1 VQLRTS
7 VIGVIFVMVFSACQQ
22 ANEPANE
29 QSNIQQ
35 TKQPANPKEIA
46 AAQRHYLEVIS
57 DSGIDFQHS
66 NQMQGQY
73 LAHEILGAGAGVFD
87 ADGDGDLDVYFRQG
101 SVEHDNQFADQLYL
115 NQWQESKQLNF
126 INGSLAFGLQDY
138 GYGMGVTFGDIDNDG
153 DLDLFLSNY
162 GEDVMLR
169 NNAGQ
174 FEVINGPW
182 QTDQWS
188 TSATFIDYNRD
199 GWLDLYVG
207 KYNQYKIDQNI
218 SCINN
223 KSQIDYCSPKTY
235 LQEFDSLYLNQQGTF
250 IDVSESAGILAE
262 SGYTLGVVVED
273 FNADGW
279 PDILTAN
286 DATKNLLWINQQNG
300 NFVNEGLKRGIAVN
314 GKGEMEAS
322 MGIGMTDL
330 ENDLDWDFIMTHL
343 ASESN
348 TLYVNDGQGF
358 FMDQSNVSRMVYWS
372 KPYTAFGVGW
382 LDVNNDSL
390 EDLIVINGAVN
401 TLPEQREAGIQLPLR
416 QKQQILLQQADQRF
430 EALVDDSF
438 ALLTDLMVGRS
449 AVFADFDN
457 DGDKE
462 FIVTNNHGHAV
473 FIDNLSPVNQ
483 WLGLELINRNGAQAL
498 GASAVV
504 IFNDGS
510 QQLNRFHNDGS
521 YLSGNDPRITLRWS
535 GEKQLK
541 HIKISWP
548 DGSESMLNQIKANQ
562 YQKVIQP

>member
-1 VQLRTS
+1 MQLRTS
-7 VIGVIFVMVFSACQQ
+7 VIGILFVVVLSACEQ
-22 ANEPANE
+22 ANETVNQLETVQSANS
-29 QSNIQQ
+29 QAL
-35 TKQPANPKEIA
+35 T
-46 AAQRHYLEVIS
+46 AAQQHFLVVNHN
-57 DSGIDFQHS
+57 SGIDFKHH
-66 NQMQGQY
+66 NQMQGKY
-73 LAHEILGAGAGVFD
+73 WPHEILGAGAGVFD

-101 SVEHDNQFADQLYL
+101 SSDQNNQFTDQLYL
-115 NQWQESKQLNF
+115 NQWQESKQLKF
-126 INGSLAFGLQDY
+126 INGTKAFGLQDY

-162 GEDVMLR
+162 GADVMLR
-169 NNAGQ
+169 NNSGQ

-182 QTDQWS
+182 QTNQWS

-207 KYNQYKIDQNI
+207 KYNQYKLGQDIT
-218 SCINN
+218 CYNN
-223 KSQIDYCSPKTY
+223 KSQVDYCSPKSY
-235 LQEFDSLYLNQQGTF
+235 PEEKDSLYLNRQGIF
-250 IDVSESAGILAE
+250 VDVSESAGILSE

-286 DATKNLLWINQQNG
+286 DATKNLLWTNQQDG
-300 NFVNEGLKRGIAVN
+300 SFINEGLKRGIAVN

-343 ASESN
+343 ATESN
-348 TLYVNDGQGF
+348 TLYVNDGRGF

-401 TLPEQREAGIQLPLR
+401 TLPKQRQAGIQLPLR
-416 QKQQILLQQADQRF
+416 QKQQILIQQSDQRF

-462 FIVTNNHGHAV
+462 FIVTSNHGHAV
-473 FIDNLSPVNQ
+473 FVDNLSPVNQ
-483 WLGLELINRNGAQAL
+483 WLGLELINHNGAQAL
-498 GASAVV
+498 GANVV
-504 IFNDGS
+504 VTFNDGS
-510 QQLNRFHNDGS
+510 QQLKRFHNDGS

-535 GEKQLK
+535 GKKQVK
-541 HIKISWP
+541 QIQISWP
-548 DGSESMLNQIKANQ
+548 DGSQTMLDQFNSNQ
-562 YQKVIQP
+562 YQQVIQP